1 LPETSDFLQDQD
13 ENGQMGDTTTVP
25 DSAGE
30 FTESAASVAGLD
42 EALWNTISTAL
53 LLRSHPR
60 FDERVLDAYARDG
73 ASALPT
79 AELVGIAGL
88 VDAVEPEASLVE
100 LARERAGERMPQLRL
115 HVADPAGWEPEGY
128 DLVQCVL
135 GIAAFDDVAAGTR
148 HLVERARP
156 GGRVAIAAWAR
167 DSLDPLPRLLASA
180 AAGASGTGG
189 GPTTESD
196 GPTDPSRHDESA
208 TDPGPPHTVAAA
220 DTAGS
225 LAHWLA
231 ELGLVDVRAEAV
243 QRHVD
248 LTPELAW
255 LFVHG
260 TGLHGLVDG
269 LDEAQLAAVRERYLA
284 AIADA
289 DVRTVDASTIIAVGR
304 RPETRGR
311 GD

>member
-1 LPETSDFLQDQD
+1 
-13 ENGQMGDTTTVP
+13 MGDTTTVP

-42 EALWNTISTAL
+42 EVLWDTISTAV
-53 LLRSHPR
+53 LLRSHPQ

-79 AELVGIAGL
+79 AELVGVGGL
-88 VDAVEPEASLVE
+88 VDAVEPMASLVE
-100 LARERAGERMPQLRL
+100 LARERAGERMPQLQL
-115 HVADPAGWEPEGY
+115 HVADPAEWEPDGY

-135 GIAAFDDVAAGTR
+135 GIGAFDDVTAGTR

-156 GGRVAIAAWAR
+156 GGRIVIAVWAR
-167 DSLDPLPRLLASA
+167 DSLDPLPGLLAAAAGGSATAGGSA
-180 AAGASGTGG
+180 AA
-189 GPTTESD
+189 ESD
-196 GPTDPSRHDESA
+196 EEPEEPADEESDA
-208 TDPGPPHTVAAA
+208 AAEPPHTVVAA

-225 LAHWLA
+225 LAHWLT
-231 ELGLVDVRAEAV
+231 ELGLVEVRAEAV

-248 LTPELAW
+248 LTPEVAW
-255 LFVHG
+255 LLVQG

-269 LDEAQLAAVRERYLA
+269 LDESELDAVRERYLA

-289 DVRTVDASTIIAVGR
+289 DVHAVDATTIIAVGR
-304 RPETRGR
+304 RP
-311 GD
+311 D

>member
-1 LPETSDFLQDQD
+1 
-13 ENGQMGDTTTVP
+13 MGDTTTVP

-42 EALWNTISTAL
+42 EVLWDTISTAV
-53 LLRSHPR
+53 LLRSHPQ

-79 AELVGIAGL
+79 AELVGIGGL
-88 VDAVEPEASLVE
+88 VDAVEPMASLVE
-100 LARERAGERMPQLRL
+100 LARERAGERMPQLQL
-115 HVADPAGWEPEGY
+115 HVADPAGWAPDGY

-135 GIAAFDDVAAGTR
+135 GIAAFDDVTAGMR
-148 HLVERARP
+148 HLVDRAQP
-156 GGRVAIAAWAR
+156 GGRVVIAVWAR
-167 DSLDPLPRLLASA
+167 DALDPLPGLLAAAAGGSA
-180 AAGASGTGG
+180 AAGESDEEPEEGADE
-189 GPTTESD
+189 ESD
-196 GPTDPSRHDESA
+196 GAAE
-208 TDPGPPHTVAAA
+208 PPHTVVAA

-225 LAHWLA
+225 LAHWLT

-248 LTPELAW
+248 LTPEVAW
-255 LFVHG
+255 LLVQG

-269 LDEAQLAAVRERYLA
+269 LDESELDTVRERYLR

-289 DVRTVDASTIIAVGR
+289 DVHAVDATTIIAVGR
-304 RPETRGR
+304 RPA
-311 GD
+311 